1 MFPARNFWPIL
12 AFEFTLETTSKR
24 HDLKR
29 GFTLIELLVVCAII
43 SILAAML
50 LPALGK
56 AKEQA
61 QSIYCVNNLHQ
72 IGLAMFQYGDESE
85 DRLPISSAS
94 ITKAGEGY
102 WTNTPTPWTRALSPY
117 FANNTNL
124 LRCPGFSSF
133 YKQSGYNYFMGS
145 SAFAFNSDLNAPPP
159 GWAPASVNLR
169 SIIPTSMYVLG
180 GDCNY
185 PADPYNAD
193 ANDNEE
199 NVLFG
204 LPSPTHNNRVNVLF
218 ADWHVSRYRRFVP
231 AEVTFSYVNPSVPWQ
246 AP

>member
-1 MFPARNFWPIL
+1 M
-12 AFEFTLETTSKR
+12 
-24 HDLKR
+24 
-29 GFTLIELLVVCAII
+29 IELLVVISII
-43 SILAAML
+43 SILASLL

-85 DRLPISSAS
+85 DRLPVSSAS
-94 ITKAGEGY
+94 ILKPGEGY
-102 WTNTPTPWTRALSPY
+102 WTNNPTPWTRAMSPY

-133 YKQSGYNYFMGS
+133 YKRSGYNYFMGS
-145 SAFAFNSDLNAPPP
+145 SAFAFNPDISAPAP
-159 GWAPASVNLR
+159 GWNPTSVNFHG
-169 SIIPTSMYVLG
+169 IMQPSMYVIS

-185 PADPYNAD
+185 PADPNNAD
-193 ANDNEE
+193 LNDNDV
-199 NVLFG
+199 NVVYG

-218 ADWHVSRYRRFVP
+218 GDWHVTRYKKFTP
-231 AEVTFSYVNPSVPWQ
+231 SEMTFSLVNPGTPWQ